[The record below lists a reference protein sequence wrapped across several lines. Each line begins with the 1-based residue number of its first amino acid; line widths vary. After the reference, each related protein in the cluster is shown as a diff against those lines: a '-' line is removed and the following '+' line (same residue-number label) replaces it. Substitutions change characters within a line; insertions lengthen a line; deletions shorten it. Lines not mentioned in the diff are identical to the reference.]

1 MSAPIK
7 VGNEAGFTES
17 SVKFQYKDIHLDGL
31 FPRRGP
37 QSGGTKVQQRKMNK
51 DDNDFKIKRLAINPV
66 DINYGQMVEYWI
78 QYHSVFG

>member
-37 QSGGTKVQQRKMNK
+37 QSGGTKVLQRKSY
-51 DDNDFKIKRLAINPV
+51 DDFNDLKIKCVAFNFL
-66 DINYGQMVEYWI
+66 DINYGQMAEYWI
-78 QYHSVFG
+78 QYHSIFG